1 MNYVGTKY
9 CDDDVIT
16 NENSLVQSDVVGV
29 KSYRVANRRDQAIY
43 HETEVT
49 GGGSGG
55 RVTSNNLVT
64 KTG

>member
-16 NENSLVQSDVVGV
+16 NENSLVQSDVGG
-29 KSYRVANRRDQAIY
+29 KKLSRGKPSRRDRAIY

-49 GGGSGG
+49 GGGVEGG
-55 RVTSNNLVT
+55 
-64 KTG
+64 